1 MCGRFTLRTPAN
13 LLVEQFMLDMAP
25 PWQPRYNIAPTQTLF
40 AVRKTADDDQRHATL
55 LRWGLV
61 PSWAKDVKMG
71 SRLINARADT
81 IAEKPS
87 FRSALKKRRCLVL
100 ADGYYEW
107 RTEGKR
113 KQPFYIRMEDEQQFA
128 FAGLWESWRPEQG
141 APLETCTLITTEANE
156 LTRSIHDRMPVILNA
171 ADHDLW
177 LDPTFFE
184 RECIT
189 RLLVPFAAEEMKA
202 EPVSSRVNSVKN
214 DDAACLA
221 KEQSLL

>member
-1 MCGRFTLRTPAN
+1 
-13 LLVEQFMLDMAP
+13 
-25 PWQPRYNIAPTQTLF
+25 
-40 AVRKTADDDQRHATL
+40 
-55 LRWGLV
+55 
-61 PSWAKDVKMG
+61 
-71 SRLINARADT
+71 
-81 IAEKPS
+81 
-87 FRSALKKRRCLVL
+87 VL

-113 KQPFYIRMEDEQQFA
+113 KQPFYIRMEDEQPFA

-189 RLLVPFAAEEMKA
+189 SLLVPFAAEEMKA